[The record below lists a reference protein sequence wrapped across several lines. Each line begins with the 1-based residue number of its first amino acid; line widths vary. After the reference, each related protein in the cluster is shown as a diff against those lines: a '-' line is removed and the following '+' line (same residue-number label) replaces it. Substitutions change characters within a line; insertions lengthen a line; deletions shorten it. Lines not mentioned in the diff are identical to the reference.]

1 MGLKFRPNQAQ
12 RDIFNRRSGT
22 YNQEF
27 AHHPTGPFSRRFAA
41 APMSSTRTT
50 ITAAQAQRPLF
61 VGVDLGGTNI
71 KTGLVDDQ
79 GRTLAFV
86 SIPTEIERGAEDGTR
101 RMGESVRRVIA
112 EAGLKLTDIARVGLG
127 TPGTM
132 DVPKGLL
139 LEPVNLPTWRHFPI
153 RDRLAHHAG
162 LPVTYAN
169 DAKAAAFGEAW
180 AGAGRGLSKYMVLFT
195 LGTGIGCGIIVDG
208 LLVVG
213 EHSHGAECGHIL
225 IDYRDDARMC
235 GCGKTGHLEAYAS
248 ATALIKRTREA
259 LDAGRK
265 SSLSA
270 RLANGEELSPLLVKQ
285 EAETGDELA
294 LEIVLDTAR
303 YLAVGIVTLM
313 HTIDP
318 QGVFLGGAMTFG
330 GHIPPTGIGRQ
341 FLDTIR
347 AEVRRRALPVPA
359 AETQIDFATLGGDA
373 GYIGAAGLARQEY
386 QRLAK

>member
-1 MGLKFRPNQAQ
+1 
-12 RDIFNRRSGT
+12 
-22 YNQEF
+22 
-27 AHHPTGPFSRRFAA
+27 
-41 APMSSTRTT
+41 MSSARPTV
-50 ITAAQAQRPLF
+50 TAAEAQPPFF

-71 KTGLVDDQ
+71 KVGLVDDR
-79 GRTLAFV
+79 GRTLAALSV
-86 SIPTEIERGAEDGTR
+86 PTEVERGAEDGVR
-101 RMGESVRRVIA
+101 RMGEAVRRTIA
-112 EAGLKLTDIARVGLG
+112 EAGLKPADIARVGLG
-127 TPGTM
+127 MPGTM
-132 DVPKGLL
+132 DVPAGML
-139 LEPVNLPTWRHFPI
+139 LEPVNLPSWRHFPI

-180 AGAGRGLSKYMVLFT
+180 AGAGSGLRSMVLFT

-208 LLVVG
+208 VLVVG

-225 IDYRDDARMC
+225 IDFRDDARTC

-248 ATALIKRTREA
+248 ATALIKRTHEA
-259 LDAGRK
+259 LSAGRK

-270 RLANGEELSPLLVKQ
+270 RLAHGVELTPLLVNQ
-285 EAETGDELA
+285 EAEAGDELA

-303 YLAVGIVTLM
+303 YLAVGVVTLM

-330 GHIPPTGIGRQ
+330 GNAAPIGRR
-341 FLDTIR
+341 FLETIR

-359 AETQIDFATLGGDA
+359 AETRIEFATLGGDA